1 MGKIAVVTDSTATI
15 PEDIRSKYNIYVAPL
30 SVTWD
35 RIKYRDGVDLKAADF
50 YKRLRTATDLPT
62 TSGVIQGEFMQI
74 FESLE
79 GKVDGVVAVVLSSAL
94 SAGYNSALTAKD
106 MVPGLKVEVV
116 DSRLATTALGFVAI
130 EAAKAAAAG
139 ASMED
144 IVKAANST
152 IPKVHCFLGLDT
164 LEYLKRG
171 GRATVAEAE
180 QASFLQVKPIM
191 IFKDGLIQGF
201 DKPRTREKMME
212 RLVEIM
218 QERVTST
225 PLHLAVM
232 HGDFPEGAETLK
244 KMILDKCKPVELLT
258 TEVTPVVGTHFGP
271 DSLALAF
278 YNE

>member
-1 MGKIAVVTDSTATI
+1 VAKIAVVTDSTATI
-15 PEDIRSKYNIYVAPL
+15 PEEIRAKYDIHVAPL
-30 SVTWD
+30 SITWD
-35 RIKYRDGVDLKAADF
+35 RVKYRDGIDISAADF
-50 YKRLRTATDLPT
+50 YKRLRTAKDLPT
-62 TSGVIQGEFMQI
+62 TSGAIQGEFLQI
-74 FESLE
+74 FEALK
-79 GKVDGVVAVVLSSAL
+79 GKVDGAVTITLSSAL
-94 SAGYNSALTAKD
+94 SAAYSSAMTARE
-106 MVPGLKVEVV
+106 MVPELKIEVV
-116 DSRLATTALGFVAI
+116 DSRLAATALGFVAI

-139 ASMED
+139 AAMEK
-144 IVKAANST
+144 IVSVAQGMV
-152 IPKVHCFLGLDT
+152 PKVHSFLGLDT

-212 RLVEIM
+212 RLVEII

-232 HGDFPEGAETLK
+232 HGDFPAGAETLK
-244 KMILDKCKPVELLT
+244 KMILEKFKPVEILT
-258 TEVTPVVGTHFGP
+258 TEITPVVGTHFGP
-271 DSLALAF
+271 DALAIAF